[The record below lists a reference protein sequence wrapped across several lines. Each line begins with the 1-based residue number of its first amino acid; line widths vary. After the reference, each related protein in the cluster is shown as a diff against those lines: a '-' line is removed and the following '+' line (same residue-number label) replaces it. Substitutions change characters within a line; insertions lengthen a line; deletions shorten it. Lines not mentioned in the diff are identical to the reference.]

1 MGIGLHNLR
10 DANVLFLHDV
20 DSVCNKK
27 YKINKK
33 TVIKISILKQM
44 GGTMRFVI
52 LGKKVFHTQPIDNTK

>member
-33 TVIKISILKQM
+33 TMIKISILKQM

-52 LGKKVFHTQPIDNTK
+52 LGKKFFHTQPIDNTK

>member
-33 TVIKISILKQM
+33 TVIKISILEHM
-44 GGTMRFVI
+44 GGNDAICDFR
-52 LGKKVFHTQPIDNTK
+52 KKSFSHTTH

>member
-10 DANVLFLHDV
+10 DANILFLHDV

-52 LGKKVFHTQPIDNTK
+52 LGKKVFYIQPIDNTK

>member
-44 GGTMRFVI
+44 GGERCD
-52 LGKKVFHTQPIDNTK
+52 L

>member
-10 DANVLFLHDV
+10 DAKVLFLHDV

-44 GGTMRFVI
+44 GGNDAICDFR
-52 LGKKVFHTQPIDNTK
+52 KKSFLHPTH